1 MKPSTINIKGKS
13 GQKYLFHTYSLP
25 AKLSTVGGLYIYLR
39 LQKGGNYK
47 VMKIGHTHNFD
58 EEMKN
63 TALVKKLGATHITAL
78 QKNNKSKRELIA
90 QDIQYLLK

>member
-25 AKLSTVGGLYIYLR
+25 AKLTIVGGVFIYLR
-39 LQKGGNYK
+39 QQKEGDFK
-47 VMKIGHTHNFD
+47 VLKIGHTHNFD

-63 TALVKKLGATHITAL
+63 IALAKKLGATHITAL
-78 QKNNKSKRELIA
+78 QKNNKSKRELIVK
-90 QDIQYLLK
+90 DIWYLLR

>member
-25 AKLSTVGGLYIYLR
+25 VKLSNVGGVFMYLR
-39 LQKGGNYK
+39 QQKGGDFK
-47 VMKIGHTHNFD
+47 VLKIGHTHNFD

-78 QKNNKSKRELIA
+78 QKNNKAKREMIA
-90 QDIQYLLK
+90 KDIQYLLR

>member
-25 AKLSTVGGLYIYLR
+25 AKLTTVGGVYIYLR
-39 LQKGGNYK
+39 PLKGGDFK
-47 VMKIGHTHNFD
+47 VLKIGHTHNFD

-63 TALVKKLGATHITAL
+63 TTIAKKLGATHITAL
-78 QKNNKSKRELIA
+78 QKNNKSKRELIVK
-90 QDIQYLLK
+90 DIWYLLR